1 MLMNGI
7 ILIVTTKNILM
18 DNTFST
24 LSIEF
29 DTDLELI
36 DIRFRTGLK
45 YIFCY
50 STKAISKDKLY
61 IWLNKLCLVFQQKL
75 LMKGDWSDAGEPI
88 SENLQESIDS
98 DYHYR
103 EDMNGYIEEG
113 KYFII

>member
-1 MLMNGI
+1 MNGI

-36 DIRFRTGLK
+36 DIRFSTGLK
-45 YIFCY
+45 YIFCH

-61 IWLNKLCLVFQQKL
+61 SWLNKLCLAFQQKL

>member
-1 MLMNGI
+1 ML
-7 ILIVTTKNILM
+7 
-18 DNTFST
+18 
-24 LSIEF
+24 
-29 DTDLELI
+29 
-36 DIRFRTGLK
+36 
-45 YIFCY
+45 
-50 STKAISKDKLY
+50 
-61 IWLNKLCLVFQQKL
+61 QQKL

>member
-45 YIFCY
+45 YIFCH

-61 IWLNKLCLVFQQKL
+61 SWLNKLCLVFQQKL
-75 LMKGDWSDAGEPI
+75 LMKGLGQML
-88 SENLQESIDS
+88 ENLLAKI
-98 DYHYR
+98 YK
-103 EDMNGYIEEG
+103 NLLIVIIIIE
-113 KYFII
+113 KI